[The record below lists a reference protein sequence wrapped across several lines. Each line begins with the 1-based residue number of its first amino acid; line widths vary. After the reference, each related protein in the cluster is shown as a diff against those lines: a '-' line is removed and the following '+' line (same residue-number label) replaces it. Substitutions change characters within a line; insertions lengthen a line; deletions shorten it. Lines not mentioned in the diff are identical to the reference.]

1 MRHRKLSRRFS
12 RTSSHR
18 MAMMRN
24 LAASLI
30 EHEVV
35 KTTVEK
41 GKELRRFVEPLIT
54 RAKEDTLHNRRQVIS
69 ELHSKSAVSKLFSD
83 LGPRFSE
90 TNGGYLRVI
99 KAGFR
104 EGDKADICFVELTI
118 RKELEATE
126 QVAEPENTP
135 LEEPIV
141 TEDALLDNKAEET
154 IETEPAE
161 AETKETK
168 PKKAA
173 AKKTET
179 KETKPKKAAAKK
191 TETKETKP
199 KKAAAKKTETKET
212 KPKKAADK
220 KTETKETKPKKAA
233 AKKKKPEKKEEK
245 KSWWSRFF

>member
-41 GKELRRFVEPLIT
+41 GKELRRFLEPLIT

-69 ELHSKSAVSKLFSD
+69 QLHSKSAASKLFSD

-90 TNGGYLRVI
+90 TKGGYLRVI

-118 RKELEATE
+118 RNESDISDQPTDSENLVKEKIN
-126 QVAEPENTP
+126 V
-135 LEEPIV
+135 V
-141 TEDALLDNKAEET
+141 EDALVET
-154 IETEPAE
+154 VVE
-161 AETKETK
+161 ETKEEK

-179 KETKPKKAAAKK
+179 KEEKPKKAAVKKTETKEEEPKKAAAKK
-191 TETKETKP
+191 TKTKEEEP
-199 KKAAAKKTETKET
+199 KKAAAKKTKTKET
-212 KPKKAADK
+212 KPKK
-220 KTETKETKPKKAA
+220 E
-233 AKKKKPEKKEEK
+233 EEK
-245 KSWWSRFF
+245 KSWWSKFF

>member
-41 GKELRRFVEPLIT
+41 GKELRRFLEPLIT

-69 ELHSKSAVSKLFSD
+69 QLHSKSAASKLFSD

-90 TNGGYLRVI
+90 TKGGYLRVI

-118 RKELEATE
+118 RNESDISDQATDSENLVKEETN
-126 QVAEPENTP
+126 V
-135 LEEPIV
+135 V
-141 TEDALLDNKAEET
+141 EDALVET
-154 IETEPAE
+154 VVE
-161 AETKETK
+161 ETKEEK

-179 KETKPKKAAAKK
+179 KEEKPKKAAAKK
-191 TETKETKP
+191 TETKEEKP
-199 KKAAAKKTETKET
+199 KKAAAKKTETKE
-212 KPKKAADK
+212 
-220 KTETKETKPKKAA
+220 EKPKKAA
-233 AKKKKPEKKEEK
+233 AKKTKTKETKPKKEEEK
-245 KSWWSRFF
+245 KSWWSKFF

>member
-1 MRHRKLSRRFS
+1 
-12 RTSSHR
+12 

-41 GKELRRFVEPLIT
+41 GKELRRFLEPLIT

-69 ELHSKSAVSKLFSD
+69 QLHSKSAASKLFSD

-90 TNGGYLRVI
+90 TKGGYLRVI

-118 RKELEATE
+118 RNESDITDQSTDSENLVKEETN
-126 QVAEPENTP
+126 V
-135 LEEPIV
+135 V
-141 TEDALLDNKAEET
+141 EDALVENVVE
-154 IETEPAE
+154 
-161 AETKETK
+161 ETKEEK

-179 KETKPKKAAAKK
+179 KEEKPKKAAAKK
-191 TETKETKP
+191 TETKEEKP
-199 KKAAAKKTETKET
+199 KKAAAKKTQTKE
-212 KPKKAADK
+212 
-220 KTETKETKPKKAA
+220 EKPKKAA
-233 AKKKKPEKKEEK
+233 AKKTQTKETKPKKKEEK

>member
-41 GKELRRFVEPLIT
+41 GKELRRFLEPLIT

-69 ELHSKSAVSKLFSD
+69 QLHSKSAASKLFSD

-90 TNGGYLRVI
+90 TKGGYLRVI

-118 RKELEATE
+118 RNESDSSDQATDS
-126 QVAEPENTP
+126 EN
-135 LEEPIV
+135 LV
-141 TEDALLDNKAEET
+141 KEET
-154 IETEPAE
+154 NVVEDSLVETVVE
-161 AETKETK
+161 ETKEEKPKKAAAKKTETKEEKPKKAAAKKTETKEEK

-179 KETKPKKAAAKK
+179 KETKPKK
-191 TETKETKP
+191 
-199 KKAAAKKTETKET
+199 
-212 KPKKAADK
+212 
-220 KTETKETKPKKAA
+220 
-233 AKKKKPEKKEEK
+233 KEEK

>member
-41 GKELRRFVEPLIT
+41 GKELRRFLEPLIT

-69 ELHSKSAVSKLFSD
+69 QLHSKSAASKLFSD

-90 TNGGYLRVI
+90 TKGGYLRVI

-118 RKELEATE
+118 RNESDISDQATDSENLVKEETN
-126 QVAEPENTP
+126 V
-135 LEEPIV
+135 V
-141 TEDALLDNKAEET
+141 EDALVET
-154 IETEPAE
+154 IVE
-161 AETKETK
+161 ETKEEK

-179 KETKPKKAAAKK
+179 KEEKPKKAAAKK
-191 TETKETKP
+191 TETKEEKP
-199 KKAAAKKTETKET
+199 KKAAAKKTKTKE
-212 KPKKAADK
+212 
-220 KTETKETKPKKAA
+220 EKPKKAA
-233 AKKKKPEKKEEK
+233 AKKTKTKEAKPKKEEEK

>member
-41 GKELRRFVEPLIT
+41 GKELRRFIEPLIT

-69 ELHSKSAVSKLFSD
+69 ELHSKSAASKLFSD

-90 TNGGYLRVI
+90 TKGGYLRVI

-118 RKELEATE
+118 RNESEDLDQATE
-126 QVAEPENTP
+126 FENTTK
-135 LEEPIV
+135 EESNV
-141 TEDALLDNKAEET
+141 LEDALVET
-154 IETEPAE
+154 AVE
-161 AETKETK
+161 ETKEDK

-179 KETKPKKAAAKK
+179 KEDKPKKAAANKAK
-191 TETKETKP
+191 TKP
-199 KKAAAKKTETKET
+199 KKE
-212 KPKKAADK
+212 
-220 KTETKETKPKKAA
+220 
-233 AKKKKPEKKEEK
+233 EEK
-245 KSWWSRFF
+245 KSWWSRFKI

>member
-1 MRHRKLSRRFS
+1 
-12 RTSSHR
+12 

-41 GKELRRFVEPLIT
+41 GKELRRFLEPLIT

-69 ELHSKSAVSKLFSD
+69 QLHSKSAASKLFSD

-118 RKELEATE
+118 RNESDISD
-126 QVAEPENTP
+126 QVTDSES
-135 LEEPIV
+135 LV
-141 TEDALLDNKAEET
+141 KEET
-154 IETEPAE
+154 NVVEDPLVETVVEETKEEKPKK
-161 AETKETK
+161 AETKETKPKKAAAKKTETKEEKPKKAAAKKTEETK

-179 KETKPKKAAAKK
+179 KETKPKK
-191 TETKETKP
+191 
-199 KKAAAKKTETKET
+199 
-212 KPKKAADK
+212 
-220 KTETKETKPKKAA
+220 
-233 AKKKKPEKKEEK
+233 KEEK

>member
-41 GKELRRFVEPLIT
+41 GKELRRFLEPLIT

-69 ELHSKSAVSKLFSD
+69 QLHSKSAASKLFSD

-90 TNGGYLRVI
+90 TKGGYLRVI

-118 RKELEATE
+118 RNESDISDQATDSENLVKEETN
-126 QVAEPENTP
+126 V
-135 LEEPIV
+135 V
-141 TEDALLDNKAEET
+141 EDALVET
-154 IETEPAE
+154 VVE
-161 AETKETK
+161 ETKEEK

-179 KETKPKKAAAKK
+179 KEEKPKKAAAKK
-191 TETKETKP
+191 TETKEEKP
-199 KKAAAKKTETKET
+199 KKAAAKKTKTKEA
-212 KPKKAADK
+212 KPKK
-220 KTETKETKPKKAA
+220 E
-233 AKKKKPEKKEEK
+233 EEK

>member
-1 MRHRKLSRRFS
+1 
-12 RTSSHR
+12 

-41 GKELRRFVEPLIT
+41 GKELRRFLEPLIT

-69 ELHSKSAVSKLFSD
+69 QLHSKSAASKLFSD

-118 RKELEATE
+118 RNESDISD
-126 QVAEPENTP
+126 QVTDSES
-135 LEEPIV
+135 LV
-141 TEDALLDNKAEET
+141 KEET
-154 IETEPAE
+154 NVVEDPLVETVVE
-161 AETKETK
+161 ETKEEKPKKAAAKKTETKEEK

-199 KKAAAKKTETKET
+199 KK
-212 KPKKAADK
+212 
-220 KTETKETKPKKAA
+220 
-233 AKKKKPEKKEEK
+233 KEEK

>member
-1 MRHRKLSRRFS
+1 
-12 RTSSHR
+12 

-41 GKELRRFVEPLIT
+41 GKELRRFIEPLIT

-69 ELHSKSAVSKLFSD
+69 ELHSKSAASKLFSD

-90 TNGGYLRVI
+90 TKGGYLRVI

-118 RKELEATE
+118 RNESEDLDQATE
-126 QVAEPENTP
+126 SENTTK
-135 LEEPIV
+135 EESNV
-141 TEDALLDNKAEET
+141 LEDALVET
-154 IETEPAE
+154 AVE
-161 AETKETK
+161 ETKEDK

-179 KETKPKKAAAKK
+179 KEDKPKKAAANKAK
-191 TETKETKP
+191 TKP
-199 KKAAAKKTETKET
+199 KKE
-212 KPKKAADK
+212 
-220 KTETKETKPKKAA
+220 
-233 AKKKKPEKKEEK
+233 EEK
-245 KSWWSRFF
+245 KSRRSRFKI

>member
-1 MRHRKLSRRFS
+1 
-12 RTSSHR
+12 
-18 MAMMRN
+18 MMRN

-41 GKELRRFVEPLIT
+41 GKELRRFIEPLIT

-69 ELHSKSAVSKLFSD
+69 ELHSKSAASKLFSD

-90 TNGGYLRVI
+90 TKGGYLRVI

-118 RKELEATE
+118 RDESEGLDKATE
-126 QVAEPENTP
+126 SENTTK
-135 LEEPIV
+135 EESNV
-141 TEDALLDNKAEET
+141 LGDALVET
-154 IETEPAE
+154 AVE
-161 AETKETK
+161 ETKEDK

-179 KETKPKKAAAKK
+179 KEDKPKKAAAKK
-191 TETKETKP
+191 TETKEDKP
-199 KKAAAKKTETKET
+199 KKAAANKAKT
-212 KPKKAADK
+212 KPKK
-220 KTETKETKPKKAA
+220 E
-233 AKKKKPEKKEEK
+233 EEK
-245 KSWWSRFF
+245 KSWWSRFKI